1 MYVVTGATGHIGEVV
16 ADKLLAA
23 GVKVRVIGRDAKKL
37 ERFTQKGAEAFVAD
51 VTNAGATE
59 KAFSGATVVFAMVP
73 PNNSAPDVL
82 GHYNQVGNAM
92 ASAIKKNG
100 VPHAVVLSSVGA
112 DKPDRTGVVKGLHD
126 LEGIIGGIVGLNALF
141 LRPGYFMENLLPQ
154 VGVIQSFGMM
164 GGPLRPDLPIAMIA
178 TRDIGAVAAEA
189 LLNLNFTGKSTR
201 ELHGAR
207 DVTYMEI
214 PKIIGAAIGKPD
226 LAYMQLPASQLK
238 PAFLQMG
245 MSSSMA
251 DGLLELAEALNSGH
265 LRMLEPRS
273 PANTT
278 PTTIETFVA
287 DTFVPAYRGK
297 AAGA

>member
-1 MYVVTGATGHIGEVV
+1 MYVVIGATGNTGEVV

-37 ERFTQKGAEAFVAD
+37 QRFTQKGAEAFVAD
-51 VTNAGATE
+51 VTNAASTE
-59 KAFSGATVVFAMVP
+59 EAFSGATAVFAMVP
-73 PNNSAPDVL
+73 PDLSAPDIL
-82 GHYNQVGNAM
+82 AHYRRVGDSIVAG
-92 ASAIKKNG
+92 IKKSG
-100 VPHAVVLSSVGA
+100 IKYAVVLSSIGA
-112 DKPDRTGVVKGLHD
+112 DKPDRTGPVQGLHHIEE
-126 LEGIIGGIVGLNALF
+126 LIGTIPGLNALF

-154 VGVIQSFGMM
+154 VGVIHSFGIM
-164 GGPLRPDLPIAMIA
+164 GGPVLSDLAVSMIA
-178 TRDIGAVAAEA
+178 TRDIGVVAAEA
-189 LLNLNFTGKSTR
+189 LLKLNFNGKSTR

-207 DVTYMEI
+207 DITFAECA
-214 PKIIGAAIGKPD
+214 KIIGPAIGKPD
-226 LAYMQLPASQLK
+226 LAYMQLPPSQLK
-238 PAFLQMG
+238 PALVKMG

-265 LRMLEPRS
+265 MKMLEPRS

-278 PTTIETFVA
+278 PTTLETFVA